1 MSQHAS
7 RPVIGVSAYVE
18 PVDRSVWVQQH
29 SAVLPHRYVDHI
41 ERAGAIAVILPPR
54 HDADDDMADAV
65 LARLDGLVIA
75 GGADVEAVHY
85 DAEPHPTV
93 AGTARRP
100 RRVGAR
106 PVARVRRAGPP
117 GAGDL
122 PGHAGHGRGGGR
134 GARPARARTSSA
146 TRRTCPRPGEY
157 SSHHATPVAGTR
169 LAELLG
175 TGTLAVPTYHHQ
187 AVEPDSLGD
196 TAYRPSAWHEDG
208 TLEAMED
215 PSAPF
220 RLAVQ
225 WHPEAGED
233 TRLFDALVV
242 AAREQ
247 AERGESGARARGL
260 GVDGAAAERG

>member
-1 MSQHAS
+1 M
-7 RPVIGVSAYVE
+7 
-18 PVDRSVWVQQH
+18 
-29 SAVLPHRYVDHI
+29 AVA
-41 ERAGAIAVILPPR
+41 AGAA
-54 HDADDDMADAV
+54 
-65 LARLDGLVIA
+65 LVQHVP
-75 GGADVEAVHY
+75 DVVGHEAH
-85 DAEPHPTV
+85 
-93 AGTARRP
+93 
-100 RRVGAR
+100 
-106 PVARVRRAGPP
+106 
-117 GAGDL
+117 L
-122 PGHAGHGRGGGR
+122 
-134 GARPARARTSSA
+134 
-146 TRRTCPRPGEY
+146 PRPGEY
-157 SSHHATPVAGTR
+157 SSHHATPVPGTR

-175 TGTLAVPTYHHQ
+175 PARWPCRPTTTRRW
-187 AVEPDSLGD
+187 EPDSLGD

-247 AERGESGARARGL
+247 AERGEWGARARGL